1 MADSTTNLPQ
11 LSASQANQEA
21 RFNELLDAASVG
33 TYYGRNAATC
43 TGLTWGFLG
52 GKLLVDGVE
61 TVTANGTVTLTAST
75 TNYVQVSR
83 AGVVSTATTRDPLL
97 APLYTVVTG
106 AATVTSYTDE
116 RDCNALERIS
126 HGAASIAVTG
136 ANITLTQAQA
146 LCDTL
151 TVTGVLTGSIRDL
164 IVPLVRRRWYVR
176 HTGSGFAIR
185 VIGATGT
192 GITIGIGLGALVEC
206 DGTNVLRVTADV

>member
-21 RFNELLDAASVG
+21 RFNELMDAASPG
-33 TYYGRNAATC
+33 TYYGRNAATSS
-43 TGLTWGFLG
+43 GLTWGFLG
-52 GKLLVDGVE
+52 GKLMIDGVE

-75 TNYVQVSR
+75 TNYVQISR

-126 HGAASIAVTG
+126 HGAASIALTT
-136 ANITLTQAQA
+136 ANVTLTQAQA

-151 TVTGVLTGSIRDL
+151 TVTGALTAVRDL
-164 IVPLVRRRWYVR
+164 VVPLVRRRWLIR
-176 HTGSGFAIR
+176 HTGTSFGVRI
-185 VIGATGT
+185 IGATGT
-192 GITIGIGLGALVEC
+192 GITVGIGLSAFVEC
-206 DGTNVLRVTADV
+206 DGTNVFRVTADV